1 MIISK
6 PTHICTVCGTPE
18 PKEQTAFPSF
28 GSVPDRFN
36 DLKDHLQNFY
46 TIQKEYKRVLQ
57 SNLDL
62 LESFPH
68 SKENKIKCDEQRKNV
83 LEKVKAIENYLM
95 DMVIKMYIDTK

>member
-1 MIISK
+1 
-6 PTHICTVCGTPE
+6 
-18 PKEQTAFPSF
+18 
-28 GSVPDRFN
+28 
-36 DLKDHLQNFY
+36 
-46 TIQKEYKRVLQ
+46 VLQ